1 MTDSDDPA
9 HVSMLAVHRAAALL
23 KRWPLG
29 TYQGAVR
36 PEHLQTNLRRVLVPV
51 QPPLSRR
58 CGLLFYRLRERA
70 VPTGPLPHKTLK
82 DRRR

>member
-9 HVSMLAVHRAAALL
+9 HVAMLALHRAAALL
-23 KRWPLG
+23 KRWLLG

-36 PEHLQTNLRRVLVPV
+36 PEHLQANLRRVLVPV

-58 CGLLFYRLRERA
+58 CGLLFYRLREQA
-70 VPTGPLPHKTLK
+70 VPTGPLPHKTLM